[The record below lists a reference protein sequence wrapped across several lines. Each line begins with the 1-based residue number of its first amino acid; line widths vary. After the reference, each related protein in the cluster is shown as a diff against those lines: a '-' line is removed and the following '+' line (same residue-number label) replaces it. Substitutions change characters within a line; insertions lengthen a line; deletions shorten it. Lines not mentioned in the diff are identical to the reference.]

1 MILYHLNGGNLVV
14 RPCARVLLKQAYQP
28 QSTHSSRNSPFVKR
42 WADVETP
49 TRPGQEQE
57 QASGTMRRSGSPDQ
71 SRSRK
76 KLRPCHGQ
84 PGPALGVT
92 PDPRRRRRLGRGGEG
107 KKFSL
112 TPETAPA
119 DAHHGLAERHA
130 AERVQYS
137 MPWLHDIEKR
147 HAIAACQQPASS
159 SRARGK
165 HEFGTMI
172 VSAYRDQPVQRVV
185 WSSLSRFGTYCV
197 VTVHATSRSPMD
209 GERMARRCSDLEGPS
224 PCSLSQT
231 N

>member
-119 DAHHGLAERHA
+119 DAHHGLAEETCSREGPIFNALAARYRKEARYRSLPAAGVVVEGTRQASVRH
-130 AERVQYS
+130 
-137 MPWLHDIEKR
+137 HDSLSIQGPTR
-147 HAIAACQQPASS
+147 PASRLVQLVPLRHVLCS
-159 SRARGK
+159 HRA
-165 HEFGTMI
+165 
-172 VSAYRDQPVQRVV
+172 
-185 WSSLSRFGTYCV
+185 C
-197 VTVHATSRSPMD
+197 
-209 GERMARRCSDLEGPS
+209 
-224 PCSLSQT
+224 